1 MRREHVVRLQKKHR
15 FIMYVMKQGA
25 DRTSGM
31 GLKIM
36 KFHAIIHLISDMLL
50 YGTPSEFDTGSN
62 ESHHKESKYAAKLT
76 QRKEATFNLQT
87 ATRLTEFMCIDLA
100 MEELLHDRCVW
111 EYFVPVDAQT
121 ADTEVPDSDEGVG
134 DNSEPDV
141 PGQGEE
147 VHDHNANDSDSVAEM
162 VIHTGGTRIKIFE
175 DSDDDGA
182 PGFQMLS
189 RSKTQQE
196 KTVWLQEAV
205 SWLNDLQNLVAP
217 YIPEP
222 YLPVL
227 TEHKRDGSVFYGHP
241 NFRSSGPWK
250 DWALIDWGEGWSTLP
265 SHIWCFIRLQ
275 NMPTGNQRLQ
285 FGGITLQ
292 DSVYAMVEV
301 GQCEVS
307 EALQSDLFI
316 PLTVEV
322 AGFDE
327 DGEISGRKFY
337 LANTEAIV
345 GPCCVVPN
353 IGGAKNAYFQVKPRR
368 EWSNLFV
375 EWLRAPHEADVM
387 VLSDP
392 EEDG

>member
-1 MRREHVVRLQKKHR
+1 MIV
-15 FIMYVMKQGA
+15 
-25 DRTSGM
+25 
-31 GLKIM
+31 
-36 KFHAIIHLISDMLL
+36 
-50 YGTPSEFDTGSN
+50 
-62 ESHHKESKYAAKLT
+62 
-76 QRKEATFNLQT
+76 
-87 ATRLTEFMCIDLA
+87 
-100 MEELLHDRCVW
+100 CVW

-121 ADTEVPDSDEGVG
+121 ADAEVPDSGEGVG

-292 DSVYAMVEV
+292 DGVYAMVEV
-301 GQCEVS
+301 GQYEVS